1 MHLTYAYI
9 HHTPMICSSGN
20 WPTPPVRWRWRW
32 RKEPTAKAE
41 DLEITSFEGTEI
53 DSKIR
58 DQEIL
63 PHIHIYICIFTY
75 LHIYIYIIIFQIMI
89 LKELICSCYR
99 LAGAANLRHLELQLA
114 PSLKSRTTKAWGNE
128 LGPPVVYAIHGQ
140 HVRQG
145 VAIAMDQ

>member
-1 MHLTYAYI
+1 MHTYTI
-9 HHTPMICSSGN
+9 HQWYVHQATDQHLLSG
-20 WPTPPVRWRWRW
+20 
-32 RKEPTAKAE
+32 EGE
-41 DLEITSFEGTEI
+41 DGEKNLQPRLKTWKLPALKGLKLIPKLEIKKFC
-53 DSKIR
+53 
-58 DQEIL
+58 
-63 PHIHIYICIFTY
+63 HIYIYIYAY
-75 LHIYIYIIIFQIMI
+75 LHIYIYIYIIIFQIMI